1 MTAALTAR
9 RVAIVGAGPRA
20 AYALER
26 LATLSASYAV
36 ELPTVDVIAPGTALG
51 PGEIYA
57 AGQPPYLRLNV
68 SSSVINAWQV
78 NGVEPAGES
87 FDAWR
92 ERRLPGSSADEF
104 PPRST
109 AGGYLADFGTQQR
122 ARVPGARLEG
132 LVTSIRRSG
141 DGFEVRWTDAHA
153 RLHSHDYEEVLL
165 AIGHATD
172 WDGALR
178 VGWPSDL
185 ALLPGVYP
193 VRRLERSTALREA
206 PKGATVVIRGAALTA
221 IDAVLAIAEHHP
233 GLHIVLASRTGKL
246 MSPKTD
252 PVVLAGHA
260 DARAV
265 LAEGRDRLCQPRTS
279 VPRELVRTARALL
292 ASFLDVEDEDWDRCL
307 RSLLAPAGPAD
318 HTGWLAHRLAVAVG
332 RADPD
337 PAWAL
342 GEVWRGLYPTLV
354 ARQAARDTETP
365 TLGWSEYAHWSTE
378 LERLAFG
385 PPVVNATAL
394 LELMRRGVVEV
405 CAVDDVAALA
415 RERRAVLTVDAV
427 LAPPG
432 VRQVSDPLVTAL
444 LADRLISVAPR
455 GRGVLIDNAGS
466 CMVGGRAVGGLAAV
480 GRITED
486 VVMGNDT
493 LTRTMH
499 PQLHSWAERVLGV
512 EELVRKASRVRASQ
526 VKKEQTLHG

>member
-1 MTAALTAR
+1 MIAAATAR

-36 ELPTVDVIAPGTALG
+36 ALPAVDVIAPGTALG

-57 AGQPPYLRLNV
+57 VGQPDYLRLNV

-78 NGVEPAGES
+78 NGVQPPGES

-92 ERRLPGSSADEF
+92 ERRLSGSSPDHF
-104 PPRST
+104 PPRSI
-109 AGGYLADFGTQQR
+109 AGGYLSDFGAQQR
-122 ARVPGARLEG
+122 ARVPGARIEG

-141 DGFEVRWTDAHA
+141 ARYELRWTDPHA
-153 RLHSHDYEEVLL
+153 RLHSRDYDEVLL
-165 AIGHATD
+165 AIGHASD

-178 VGWPSDL
+178 VGWPTDL

-193 VRRLERSTALREA
+193 ARRLERAAALRAA

-221 IDAVLAIAEHHP
+221 IDAMLAIAEHHP
-233 GLHIVLASRTGKL
+233 ELHIVLASRTGKL
-246 MSPKTD
+246 MFPKTD
-252 PVVLAGHA
+252 PAVLAGRT
-260 DARAV
+260 DAVAV
-265 LAEGRDRLCQPRTS
+265 LAEGRRRLGQPQTS

-292 ASFLDVEDEDWDRCL
+292 ATVIDVEEEAWDRCL
-307 RSLLAPAGPAD
+307 SSLLAPYGPAD
-318 HTGWLAHRLAVAVG
+318 HTQWLAHRLAIARG

-342 GEVWRGLYPTLV
+342 GEVWRGVYPTLV
-354 ARQAARDTETP
+354 ARQAASDTQTCP
-365 TLGWSEYAHWSTE
+365 LGWSEYHQWSTE

-385 PPVVNATAL
+385 PPVVNAAAL
-394 LELMRRGVVEV
+394 LEVMQHGVVEV
-405 CAVDDVAALA
+405 CATDDIAALA
-415 RERRAVLTVDAV
+415 RDRRAVLTVDAV

-432 VRQVSDPLVTAL
+432 VRHITDPLVTAL
-444 LADRLISVAPR
+444 LAERLIAVAPR
-455 GRGVLIDNAGS
+455 GRGVLIDSAGS
-466 CMVGGRAVGGLAAV
+466 CLVGGRLVAGLAAV

-499 PQLHSWAERVLGV
+499 PQLHGWAARVLGLD
-512 EELVRKASRVRASQ
+512 EHMMDAFPAGASQ
-526 VKKEQTLHG
+526 VKEQTLHG